1 MANQQPQTVTID
13 GIEYKVDD
21 LSDQAKRL
29 IDHVS
34 DLDRKAASMDFQ
46 REQIQ
51 IGRDAAFA
59 MLKQALPPPEV
70 EDAEV
75 TNDVATDAA

>member
-29 IDHVS
+29 IDHCA

-46 REQIQ
+46 REQLQ
-51 IGRDAAFA
+51 VGRDAFFG
-59 MLKQALPPPEV
+59 MLKKSLEPKE
-70 EDAEV
+70 
-75 TNDVATDAA
+75 

>member
-1 MANQQPQTVTID
+1 MSNQKSPQTVTID
-13 GIEYKVDD
+13 NVGYIIDD

-29 IDHVS
+29 IDHVA

-51 IGRDAAFA
+51 IGRNAAFE
-59 MLKQALPPPEV
+59 MLKQNLP
-70 EDAEV
+70 
-75 TNDVATDAA
+75 

>member
-1 MANQQPQTVTID
+1 MANNNQPQTVTID
-13 GIEYKVDD
+13 SIEYNVED

-59 MLKQALPPPEV
+59 MLKQSLPAQDPEV
-70 EDAEV
+70 A
-75 TNDVATDAA
+75 NDVASDAS

>member
-13 GIEYKVDD
+13 GIEYKIDD

-29 IDHVS
+29 IDHVA

-59 MLKQALPPPEV
+59 YLKQALEAKPEKV
-70 EDAEV
+70 EAEAV
-75 TNDVATDAA
+75 N

>member
-1 MANQQPQTVTID
+1 MANQQPQTVSID

-29 IDHVS
+29 IDHCA

-59 MLKQALPPPEV
+59 MLKQSLPQQI

-75 TNDVATDAA
+75 KNDVESDAT

>member
-1 MANQQPQTVTID
+1 MANQQPQTVNIEGTEYEID
-13 GIEYKVDD
+13 S

-29 IDHVS
+29 IDHVA

-51 IGRDAAFA
+51 IGRNAAFA
-59 MLKQALPPPEV
+59 MLKEALPEP
-70 EDAEV
+70 AE
-75 TNDVATDAA
+75 TTSE

>member
-13 GIEYKVDD
+13 NTEYNVDD

-59 MLKQALPPPEV
+59 MLKQSLPQQV
-70 EDAEV
+70 KDAEV
-75 TNDVATDAA
+75 KNDVNSDAS

>member
-1 MANQQPQTVTID
+1 MSNQNSPQTVSID
-13 GIEYKVDD
+13 NIEYKVDD

-29 IDHVS
+29 IDHVA

-51 IGRDAAFA
+51 IGREAAFA
-59 MLKQALPPPEV
+59 MLKQALPQQEKPE
-70 EDAEV
+70 E
-75 TNDVATDAA
+75 

>member
-29 IDHVS
+29 IDHCA

-46 REQIQ
+46 REQLQ
-51 IGRDAAFA
+51 VGRDAFFG
-59 MLKQALPPPEV
+59 MLKKSLEQKDENAIPI
-70 EDAEV
+70 
-75 TNDVATDAA
+75 